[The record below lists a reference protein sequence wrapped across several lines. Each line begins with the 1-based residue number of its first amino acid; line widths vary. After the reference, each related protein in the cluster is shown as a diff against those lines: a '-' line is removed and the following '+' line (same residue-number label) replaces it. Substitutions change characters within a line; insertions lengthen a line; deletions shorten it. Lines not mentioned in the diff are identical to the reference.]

1 MPRAAKFSDWLA
13 LLALTAM
20 WGSAFMFNEFALAA
34 FPPAVLVAGRLLIA
48 AALLVTFMRANGVKL
63 PAFGRAWVPIAVMAL
78 LGNVLPFQLI
88 AWGQQYIDSSTA
100 GILMAV
106 MPLFVLTLAHFFL
119 PGSTLTP
126 YRVVGFVIGFSGV
139 VAVIGPE
146 ALGGLDDNT
155 ALWGAIAALAAALS
169 YSINSIY
176 ARRLGAADPIQLS
189 AGTLV
194 AASLMTLP
202 VAAVDLSSVLTP
214 GPAAIVAMLVLGLLS
229 TGLATLIY
237 FRLVQGPGPAFIST
251 VNYLVP
257 VWAVGA
263 GAVFLGESISPLMY
277 GGMLLILSGIA
288 LGELGPRLA
297 GVFNG
302 WRCALFKDRIVRG
315 KI

>member
-63 PAFGRAWVPIAVMAL
+63 PAFGRAWIPIAVMAL

-88 AWGQQYIDSSTA
+88 AWGQQYIDSSLA

-126 YRVVGFVIGFSGV
+126 YRVAGFVIGFSGV
-139 VAVIGPE
+139 VAIIGPE
-146 ALGGLDDNT
+146 ALGGLSDNT
-155 ALWGAIAALAAALS
+155 ALWGAIAALGAALS

-214 GPAAIVAMLVLGLLS
+214 GPAALSAMLVLGLLS

-263 GAVFLGESISPLMY
+263 GALFLGESISPQMY

-288 LGELGPRLA
+288 LGELGPRMSKL
-297 GVFNG
+297 FNG
-302 WRCALFKDRIVRG
+302 WRCALIRSRIARG
-315 KI
+315 KV

>member
-13 LLALTAM
+13 LFALTAM

-48 AALLVTFMRANGVKL
+48 AALLFTFMRANGVKL
-63 PAFGRAWVPIAVMAL
+63 PAFGRAWIPIAVMAL

-88 AWGQQYIDSSTA
+88 AWGQQYIDSSLA

-126 YRVVGFVIGFSGV
+126 YRVAGFVIGFSGV
-139 VAVIGPE
+139 VAIIGPE
-146 ALGGLDDNT
+146 ALGGLSDNT
-155 ALWGAIAALAAALS
+155 ALWGAIAALGAALS

-214 GPAAIVAMLVLGLLS
+214 GPAAISAMLVLGLLS

-263 GAVFLGESISPLMY
+263 GALFLGESISPQMY

-288 LGELGPRLA
+288 LGELGPRMAKL
-297 GVFNG
+297 FNG
-302 WRCALFKDRIVRG
+302 WRCALIRDRIARG
-315 KI
+315 KV

>member
-1 MPRAAKFSDWLA
+1 MPRAAKFGDWLA

-20 WGSAFMFNEFALAA
+20 WGSAFMFNEYALAA

-48 AALLVTFMRANGVKL
+48 TALLVAFMRANGVRL
-63 PAFGRAWVPIAVMAL
+63 PAFGRAWIPIAVMAL

-88 AWGQQYIDSSTA
+88 AWGQQYIDSSLA

-126 YRVVGFVIGFSGV
+126 YRVAGFVIGFSGV

-146 ALGGLDDNT
+146 ALGGLSNNT
-155 ALWGAIAALAAALS
+155 ALWGAIAALGAALS

-202 VAAVDLSSVLTP
+202 VASVDLSSVATP

-263 GAVFLGESISPLMY
+263 GALFLGESISPRMY

-288 LGELGPRLA
+288 LGELGPRVASLLHD
-297 GVFNG
+297 
-302 WRCALFKDRIVRG
+302 WRSALVRNRIAREKV
-315 KI
+315 

>member
-63 PAFGRAWVPIAVMAL
+63 PAFGRAWIPIAVMAL

-88 AWGQQYIDSSTA
+88 AWGQQYIDSSLA

-126 YRVVGFVIGFSGV
+126 YRVAGFVIGFSGV
-139 VAVIGPE
+139 VAIIGPE
-146 ALGGLDDNT
+146 ALGGLSDNT
-155 ALWGAIAALAAALS
+155 ALWGAIAALGAALS

-189 AGTLV
+189 AGTCRQ
-194 AASLMTLP
+194 SLHP
-202 VAAVDLSSVLTP
+202 ARPLSRQCWYS
-214 GPAAIVAMLVLGLLS
+214 ACC
-229 TGLATLIY
+229 
-237 FRLVQGPGPAFIST
+237 RQ
-251 VNYLVP
+251 
-257 VWAVGA
+257 
-263 GAVFLGESISPLMY
+263 
-277 GGMLLILSGIA
+277 A
-288 LGELGPRLA
+288 LQP
-297 GVFNG
+297 
-302 WRCALFKDRIVRG
+302 
-315 KI
+315 

>member
-34 FPPAVLVAGRLLIA
+34 FPPAVLVAGRLMIA
-48 AALLVTFMRANGVKL
+48 TALLLTFMRANGVKL
-63 PAFGRAWVPIAVMAL
+63 PAFGRAWIPIAVMAL

-88 AWGQQYIDSSTA
+88 AWAQQYIDSSLA

-126 YRVVGFVIGFSGV
+126 YRIVGFVIGFSGV
-139 VAVIGPE
+139 VAIIGPE
-146 ALGGLDDNT
+146 ALGGLSNNT
-155 ALWGAIAALAAALS
+155 ALWGAIAALGAALS

-214 GPAAIVAMLVLGLLS
+214 GPAAIAAILVLGLLS
-229 TGLATLIY
+229 TGLATLLY
-237 FRLVQGPGPAFIST
+237 FRLVQGPGPAFLST

-263 GAVFLGESISPLMY
+263 GAVFLGESVSPVMY
-277 GGMLLILSGIA
+277 GGMALILSGIA

-297 GVFNG
+297 ALLSG
-302 WRCALFKDRIVRG
+302 WRCALIRHRIARA
-315 KI
+315 KL

>member
-1 MPRAAKFSDWLA
+1 MPRAANFSDWLA

-20 WGSAFMFNEFALAA
+20 WGSAFMFNALALAA

-48 AALLVTFMRANGVKL
+48 TALLVAFMRANGVKL
-63 PAFGRAWVPIAVMAL
+63 PGFGRAWIPIAVMAL

-88 AWGQQYIDSSTA
+88 AWGQQYIDSSLA

-106 MPLFVLTLAHFFL
+106 MPLFVLTLGHFFL

-126 YRVVGFVIGFSGV
+126 YRVAGFVIGFSGV

-146 ALGGLDDNT
+146 ALGGLSDNT

-176 ARRLGAADPIQLS
+176 ARRLGTADPIQLS

-202 VAAVDLSSVLTP
+202 VASVDLSSVLTP
-214 GPAAIVAMLVLGLLS
+214 GPGAIVAILVLGLLS

-263 GAVFLGESISPLMY
+263 GALFLGESISPLMY
-277 GGMLLILSGIA
+277 AGMFLILSGIA
-288 LGELGPRLA
+288 LGELGPRVA
-297 GVFNG
+297 GLLNG
-302 WRCALFKDRIVRG
+302 WRCALSRSRIARG

>member
-48 AALLVTFMRANGVKL
+48 TALLVTFMRANGVKL
-63 PAFGRAWVPIAVMAL
+63 PAFGRAWIPIAVMAL
-78 LGNVLPFQLI
+78 LGNVLPFHLI
-88 AWGQQYIDSSTA
+88 AWGQQYIDSSLA

-126 YRVVGFVIGFSGV
+126 YRVAGFVIGFSGV
-139 VAVIGPE
+139 VVIIGPE
-146 ALGGLDDNT
+146 ALGGLSDNT
-155 ALWGAIAALAAALS
+155 ALWGAIAALGAALS

-194 AASLMTLP
+194 AASVMTLP
-202 VAAVDLSSVLTP
+202 AAAVDLSSVLTP
-214 GPAAIVAMLVLGLLS
+214 GPAAISAMLVLGLLS
-229 TGLATLIY
+229 TGLATVIY
-237 FRLVQGPGPAFIST
+237 FRLVQGPGPEFIST

-263 GAVFLGESISPLMY
+263 GALFLGESISPQMY

-288 LGELGPRLA
+288 LGELGPRIKKL
-297 GVFNG
+297 FNG
-302 WRCALFKDRIVRG
+302 WRCALIRDRIARG
-315 KI
+315 KV

>member
-63 PAFGRAWVPIAVMAL
+63 PAFGRAWIPIAVMAL

-88 AWGQQYIDSSTA
+88 AWGQQYIDSSLA

-126 YRVVGFVIGFSGV
+126 YRVAGFVIGFSGV
-139 VAVIGPE
+139 VAIIGPE
-146 ALGGLDDNT
+146 ALGGLSDNT
-155 ALWGAIAALAAALS
+155 ALWGAIAALGAALS

-214 GPAAIVAMLVLGLLS
+214 GPAAISAMLVLGLLS

-263 GAVFLGESISPLMY
+263 GALFLGESISPQMY

-288 LGELGPRLA
+288 LGELGPRMTKL
-297 GVFNG
+297 FNG
-302 WRCALFKDRIVRG
+302 WRCALIRDRIARG
-315 KI
+315 KV